1 MLWISVTLSFYPYFI
16 TARGSWVMIIQNHQ
30 HFLVLSHDPEADLV
44 ILVELDPTKIR
55 PDEVEAGRNRYIYED
70 TQMRVGGPG
79 GRKFTLASK
88 EDLLGQ
94 FDPIDA

>member
-1 MLWISVTLSFYPYFI
+1 MFWISVTLSFYPYSI

-30 HFLVLSHDPEADLV
+30 HYLVLSHDPEDNMV
-44 ILVELDPTKIR
+44 ILVELDHTKIR
-55 PDEVEAGRNRYIYED
+55 PEESEVGRNRYIYED
-70 TQMRVGGPG
+70 TPLRVGGPA

-94 FDPIDA
+94 FEPMAA

>member
-1 MLWISVTLSFYPYFI
+1 MAWLSVTLSFYPYSI

-30 HFLVLSHDPEADLV
+30 HFLVLSHDPDADIV

-55 PDEVEAGRNRYIYED
+55 PEESEVGRNRYIYED
-70 TQMRVGGPG
+70 TLLRVGGPA

-94 FDPIDA
+94 FEPVAA